1 MYLRLLP
8 LSNGVKFLRT
18 VTKLKLKEKGK
29 FVNYEFFKSSSME
42 HRIRGE
48 VVPWMGFKEMYQ
60 KVSVPHVQSG

>member
-1 MYLRLLP
+1 MPVKKMYLRLLP

-48 VVPWMGFKEMYQ
+48 VVP
-60 KVSVPHVQSG
+60 